1 MKKSKDAWT
10 RLEKRVTGILMEKHE
25 GGVCTVQEC
34 SVGVVGWGVL
44 SKLLHRLLFTLTAL
58 LLATFI
64 TSTQSNCVTQLT
76 TSDIFNLQISLVTA
90 PPLSVGFGWMLDWDW
105 MSWYLRYPFSTT
117 TATRSEILSK
127 KHDSKGHQSSMSRS
141 QCNRQ
146 KELEFYHKPDPS
158 HGGSRTMSKVTW
170 LSYITTS
177 TNQPWHLHRRIA
189 NKGWGPGELQSTVT
203 L

>member
-10 RLEKRVTGILMEKHE
+10 RLEKRVTGILTEKHE

-34 SVGVVGWGVL
+34 SVGVVGWGGL

-90 PPLSVGFGWMLDWDW
+90 SP
-105 MSWYLRYPFSTT
+105 PFSGLWVNVGLGLNELVFKIPIFHNN
-117 TATRSEILSK
+117 SY
-127 KHDSKGHQSSMSRS
+127 S
-141 QCNRQ
+141 Q
-146 KELEFYHKPDPS
+146 
-158 HGGSRTMSKVTW
+158 
-170 LSYITTS
+170 
-177 TNQPWHLHRRIA
+177 
-189 NKGWGPGELQSTVT
+189 
-203 L
+203 